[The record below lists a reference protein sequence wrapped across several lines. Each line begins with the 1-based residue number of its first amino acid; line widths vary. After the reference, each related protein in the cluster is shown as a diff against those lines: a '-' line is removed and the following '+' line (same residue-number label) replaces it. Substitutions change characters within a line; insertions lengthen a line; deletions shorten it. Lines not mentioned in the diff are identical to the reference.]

1 MEASQDFYIYLRTPY
16 PVNIVAPS
24 KTGEGEIK
32 IDDDVEASRA
42 LRIILSKT
50 YMTYLFVFSDDRARL
65 L

>member
-16 PVNIVAPS
+16 PVNVVAPS
-24 KTGEGEIK
+24 KTGEGGIK
-32 IDDDVEASRA
+32 IDDVEASRA